1 MYTKLSIMAVLLFSL
16 TLISVGCKKS
26 ATELPQADQPIAA
39 DVVTNYI
46 PDQSN
51 YGTVTQCPVMK
62 EKVVVGKDTKA
73 VKYKD
78 KVYYLCCPS
87 CIQQFKA
94 NPEKYR

>member
-1 MYTKLSIMAVLLFSL
+1 MFKKLSVMAVLLFSVA
-16 TLISVGCKKS
+16 LINVGCKKNT
-26 ATELPQADQPIAA
+26 AELPQANQPISA
-39 DVVTNYI
+39 DVVTDYI

-51 YGTVTQCPVMK
+51 YGTVTQCPVMN
-62 EKVVVGKDTKA
+62 EKVTVGKNTKA